1 MKILIIEDDASIAKL
16 YQIELSAKGF
26 EVEVASDGET
36 ALAKI
41 KDWKPNLA
49 LIDIMIPKINGLDV
63 LKTIKANPAFSTI
76 KTVMLTNFGQENI
89 VKEAFNSGA
98 DDYLLK
104 YQTTPSE
111 VADKI
116 GKMLSAA

>member
-116 GKMLSAA
+116 GKMLYAA